1 METQKNDE
9 KNIVLEL
16 KRQLGRM
23 MVQVDYMYR
32 NDREMSR
39 LDLDILM
46 EHTRDL
52 YDLLCDYQAD
62 NVSFDD
68 EKNEIVEKEI
78 NEGGE
83 VIKRDVELEIEKPEE
98 VLNEPDVNGEND
110 GYEIAENQQV
120 TKHILDVDD
129 DELDEEDWED
139 EEDETFRVEPINV
152 DDFEDSPMLIQPQEE
167 KIVEPEPEQKPEP
180 TLEPEDNSLA
190 ARLQR
195 AHVSDIRMAIGINDK
210 VMIVNDL
217 FRGSVERY
225 NKSIDALNDFP
236 TLSGAKVYMSE
247 LQIELQWDTES
258 DAYKMLNDLVE
269 RRFV

>member
-62 NVSFDD
+62 KIEAEPEEHDV
-68 EKNEIVEKEI
+68 VETEI

-83 VIKRDVELEIEKPEE
+83 LINHEEEEKPEAIKHVLE
-98 VLNEPDVNGEND
+98 VSEDEKD
-110 GYEIAENQQV
+110 DIDEKDEE
-120 TKHILDVDD
+120 D
-129 DELDEEDWED
+129 DEDDEDWED

-152 DDFEDSPMLIQPQEE
+152 DDFEDSPMLIA
-167 KIVEPEPEQKPEP
+167 PEPEKPVE
-180 TLEPEDNSLA
+180 EDNSLA

-195 AHVSDIRMAIGINDK
+195 TPVTDIRLSLGINDK
-210 VMIVNDL
+210 VMIINDL
-217 FRGSVERY
+217 FMGSVDRY

-247 LQIELQWDTES
+247 LQIELQWDVES
-258 DAYKMLNDLVE
+258 QAYKMLNDLVE
-269 RRFV
+269 RRFI